1 MTDTRPYGPNFIIEK
16 IECRNHL
23 LRNYGT
29 KLVAIGKNTKY
40 PIHLRKHILNNA
52 KRFRI
57 AITKAIDYRNKLNQ
71 QSKYQKI
78 SGLRKDISNSFCHIL
93 GNHEQCEE
101 YFCKGKKLNEV
112 NLYEDAEKCGIY
124 REVNQIIKR
133 LAMHADSLLMNVDN
147 NVCEQF
153 NSIINKHLA
162 GKRINFSLRQ
172 SYATR
177 IESGVISY
185 NTSGQLLRSL
195 HKHVVHK
202 ISPGNV
208 GKRFLKS
215 RERKA
220 MLLKNRRK
228 LIPKRKLFLDKSC
241 GADANYGLAEALI
254 DDYTQDELE
263 RKKSEFLCSLQLN
276 ENAKQL
282 LEKETRD
289 QYKCQ
294 RWHNVR
300 KNCLTAS
307 NFGRICKRRPTT
319 SCKNIIYDLLYRSF
333 TSIATEYG
341 KEMEPLAIKEFENI
355 KGKKILPCGLMI
367 DQNFSYLPA
376 SPG

>member
-1 MTDTRPYGPNFIIEK
+1 
-16 IECRNHL
+16 
-23 LRNYGT
+23 
-29 KLVAIGKNTKY
+29 
-40 PIHLRKHILNNA
+40 
-52 KRFRI
+52 
-57 AITKAIDYRNKLNQ
+57 
-71 QSKYQKI
+71 
-78 SGLRKDISNSFCHIL
+78 
-93 GNHEQCEE
+93 
-101 YFCKGKKLNEV
+101 
-112 NLYEDAEKCGIY
+112 
-124 REVNQIIKR
+124 
-133 LAMHADSLLMNVDN
+133 MHADSLLMNVDN

-162 GKRINFSLRQ
+162 GKRIHFSLRQ
-172 SYATR
+172 SYNTR

-220 MLLKNRRK
+220 VLLKNRRK

-254 DDYTQDELE
+254 DEYTQDDLE
-263 RKKSEFLCSLQLN
+263 RKK
-276 ENAKQL
+276 
-282 LEKETRD
+282 T
-289 QYKCQ
+289 
-294 RWHNVR
+294 
-300 KNCLTAS
+300 S

-355 KGKKILPCGLMI
+355 KGKTILPCGLMI
-367 DQNFSYLPA
+367 DQDFSYLAA
-376 SPG
+376 SPDGLTEDNGLVEIKCPYSAKYYTNINDAIIEKKINFLRLNLNKEPELKKTHDYYYQIQ

>member
-1 MTDTRPYGPNFIIEK
+1 
-16 IECRNHL
+16 
-23 LRNYGT
+23 
-29 KLVAIGKNTKY
+29 
-40 PIHLRKHILNNA
+40 
-52 KRFRI
+52 
-57 AITKAIDYRNKLNQ
+57 
-71 QSKYQKI
+71 
-78 SGLRKDISNSFCHIL
+78 
-93 GNHEQCEE
+93 
-101 YFCKGKKLNEV
+101 
-112 NLYEDAEKCGIY
+112 
-124 REVNQIIKR
+124 
-133 LAMHADSLLMNVDN
+133 MHADSLLMNVDN

-172 SYATR
+172 SYNTR

-220 MLLKNRRK
+220 VLLKNRRK

-254 DDYTQDELE
+254 DEYTQDDLE
-263 RKKSEFLCSLQLN
+263 RKK
-276 ENAKQL
+276 
-282 LEKETRD
+282 T
-289 QYKCQ
+289 
-294 RWHNVR
+294 
-300 KNCLTAS
+300 S

-355 KGKKILPCGLMI
+355 KGKTILPCGLMI
-367 DQNFSYLPA
+367 DQDFSYLAA
-376 SPG
+376 SPDGLTEDNGLVEIKCPYSAKDYTNINDAIIEKKVLLKLLVTRNRDTSVW